1 VKKIIV
7 SFSFLFLLFSCSG
20 SKKGA
25 WSKEDKIKAK
35 SHIQESGVA
44 LEFLGPNKQQ
54 FMDCYLDKIEKKYD
68 NFNESLSDTKG
79 SDEIAASCLEEII
92 F

>member
-1 VKKIIV
+1 
-7 SFSFLFLLFSCSG
+7 
-20 SKKGA
+20 
-25 WSKEDKIKAK
+25 
-35 SHIQESGVA
+35 
-44 LEFLGPNKQQ
+44 
-54 FMDCYLDKIEKKYD
+54 LDKIEKKYD